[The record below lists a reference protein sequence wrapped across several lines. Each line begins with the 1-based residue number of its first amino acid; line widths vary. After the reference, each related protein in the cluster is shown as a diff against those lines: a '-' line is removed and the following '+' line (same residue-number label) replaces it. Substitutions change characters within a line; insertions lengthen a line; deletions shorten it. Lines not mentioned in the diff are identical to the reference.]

1 MREQLVTQDIGGI
14 VRGHQ
19 TALNARPPRGQQ
31 MLRVYDFMR
40 EFFREND
47 QLPPCR
53 VIADK
58 FGFASCNAA
67 QTHLDSLA
75 RRGLIEKNAV
85 GKWRFARG
93 QKDGAWR

>member
-1 MREQLVTQDIGGI
+1 
-14 VRGHQ
+14 
-19 TALNARPPRGQQ
+19 

-47 QLPPCR
+47 QLPPCH

-67 QTHLDSLA
+67 QAHLDSLA

-85 GKWRFARG
+85 GKWRFTRAKRG
-93 QKDGAWR
+93 GQ

>member
-1 MREQLVTQDIGGI
+1 MWEQLVTQDIGDI

-19 TALNARPPRGQQ
+19 TAPNARPPRGQQ
-31 MLRVYDFMR
+31 MLLVYDFMR

-58 FGFASCNAA
+58 FGFASLNAA

-93 QKDGAWR
+93 QKE